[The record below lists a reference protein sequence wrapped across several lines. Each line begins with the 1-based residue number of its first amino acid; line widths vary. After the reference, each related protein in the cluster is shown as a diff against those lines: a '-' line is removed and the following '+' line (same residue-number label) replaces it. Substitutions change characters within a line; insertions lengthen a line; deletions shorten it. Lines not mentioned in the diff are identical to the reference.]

1 MFKKIRSWL
10 LSTLKSSTQS
20 PQLQHSK
27 CLNCEGGECQEIPF
41 FIHFVCVCVCVKKT
55 FPIQS
60 MLNTCINYISMVSF
74 WNAVWYQTNLILNLP
89 APPHGMLCSKKKKNA
104 GNTYNSSSR
113 SHNFCKDGNHVNAII
128 IMKIK
133 NETHY
138 ILITWLILL
147 KLYNNVSGHACPIMP
162 MQIQCTVEPR

>member
-1 MFKKIRSWL
+1 M
-10 LSTLKSSTQS
+10 
-20 PQLQHSK
+20 
-27 CLNCEGGECQEIPF
+27 CVCGG
-41 FIHFVCVCVCVKKT
+41 VCVCVCKKDI
-55 FPIQS
+55 PDSI
-60 MLNTCINYISMVSF
+60 NVECINYISMVSF
-74 WNAVWYQTNLILNLP
+74 WNAVWYQTNLISNLP

-104 GNTYNSSSR
+104 GNTYSSTSR

-147 KLYNNVSGHACPIMP
+147 KLYNVSGHACPIMP
-162 MQIQCTVEPR
+162 MQIQCVCQ